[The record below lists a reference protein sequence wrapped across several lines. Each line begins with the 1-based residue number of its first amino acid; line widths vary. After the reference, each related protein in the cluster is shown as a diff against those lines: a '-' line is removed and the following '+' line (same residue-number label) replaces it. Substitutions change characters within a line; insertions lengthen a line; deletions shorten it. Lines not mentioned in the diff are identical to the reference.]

1 MATLYIHI
9 GTPKTGTTSIQNFL
23 ELNQETLKKYG
34 ICLPYM
40 DLDFERSKFKLHRN
54 GNFLV
59 HHAFELSDNPTEK
72 LKKEE
77 RIYIQGFDIIKK
89 AAETYPKII
98 ITDES
103 IWYRQN
109 NKENFW
115 QDVRDNARAR
125 GCDVKVIV
133 YVRRQD
139 LYIEAWWN
147 QAVKY
152 YPRSFKTF
160 EEYIKSDVVLF
171 HNLDYYKKINEIA
184 DCIGRE
190 NVVVKVFEKEIFLA
204 SQFGLYQ
211 DFLDSLGEEVR
222 PDYVMPTENIND
234 SLRGNFV
241 EIKRLINE
249 VPEYRQG
256 PDFLKRQVIKASS
269 MVSQDKVSYFAYE
282 DKLEFLKKY
291 EESNRKLAEEFLG
304 KKDGILFHEPVKKLK
319 KWEVDEQII
328 YRDMIYLFTQ
338 VITDQQKQMDRM
350 GKRIAE
356 LEKESHDPFSH
367 TKVILKR
374 LTKSIKKF
382 VKRIKKYAKRLKNK
396 FYTNQKEV

>member
-1 MATLYIHI
+1 MATLYVHI
-9 GTPKTGTTSIQNFL
+9 GTPKTGTTSIQKFL

-40 DLDFERSKFKLHRN
+40 DLDFEKSKFKLHRN

-59 HHAFELSDNPTEK
+59 HHAFELSDNPKEK

-77 RIYIQGFDIIKK
+77 RIYTQGFDIIKK
-89 AAETYPKII
+89 AAEIYPKII

-115 QDVRDNARAR
+115 QDVKDNAKAR
-125 GCDVKVIV
+125 GCDVKVVV

-160 EEYIKSDVVLF
+160 EEYVNSDVVLS
-171 HNLDYYKKINEIA
+171 HNLDYYKKIKEIA

-190 NVVVKVFEKEIFLA
+190 NVIVKVFEKEIFLA
-204 SQFGLYQ
+204 SQYGLYQ
-211 DFLDSLGEEVR
+211 DFLHALGEEVQ
-222 PDYVMPTENIND
+222 PDYVMPSQNVND
-234 SLRGNFV
+234 SLRGNFI

-249 VPEYRQG
+249 VPEYRQV

-269 MVSQDKVSYFAYE
+269 MVSQEKVSYFAHE
-282 DKLEFLKKY
+282 DKLKFLQKY

-304 KKDGILFHEPVKKLK
+304 KKDGILFTEPVKELK
-319 KWEVDEQII
+319 QWEVDEHTM
-328 YRDMIYLFTQ
+328 YRDIIYLFTQ
-338 VITDQQKQMDRM
+338 AATEDYIQMNNQIDRM
-350 GKRIAE
+350 KNRIEE
-356 LEKESHDPFSH
+356 LEKETHHPFYH
-367 TKVILKR
+367 LKVMLKK
-374 LTKSIKKF
+374 L
-382 VKRIKKYAKRLKNK
+382 AGRLK
-396 FYTNQKEV
+396 KEV